1 MAVRLVA
8 DMAALLEVGTVV
20 LQVAGTAVLKA
31 GMEVSMDSRAGMEA
45 EGDMEALR
53 AAAMEVLLV
62 ANMEVLPVADMV
74 VLLKVG
80 REVSR
85 HANQRRSAVDLIF
98 QVMEAILKAKVR
110 ICPVS

>member
-53 AAAMEVLLV
+53 AAAMEVL
-62 ANMEVLPVADMV
+62 PVADMV